1 MLLPQVNLT
10 NSFSFSIL
18 GLYWGY
24 NSLIGKEVQKMPK
37 VNVYLPDK
45 LADAARYYQ
54 IPVSNICQD
63 ALEKEIISKLP
74 INLFTQ
80 AARTVVHLAAK
91 EAEQLK
97 HDYIGTEHLLLGLI
111 AQNYGIAAQLIN
123 ELKISD
129 TIRTRILETMKT
141 DGYQRGSNRVID
153 EHGNFIGYI
162 ITDEDGNI
170 SIVDESRKLPLKV
183 KKEDTNLQ
191 SDS

>member
-1 MLLPQVNLT
+1 
-10 NSFSFSIL
+10 
-18 GLYWGY
+18 
-24 NSLIGKEVQKMPK
+24 MPK